1 MHADFARL
9 AQDWGIHFNGAQD
22 YLPPEFRH
30 NFALAMD
37 AQPALVTQSNSAIP
51 AYLTQWVDPNIIK
64 ILVAPMKAAQIMGE
78 VKKGDWLTDTAM
90 FPVVERTGEA
100 SSYGDFNN
108 NGHVGSNVNWPQ
120 RQSYYYQT
128 VTQWGERELERMG
141 LARINWVAQLNEAS
155 VLVLNKFQNK
165 TYFFGV
171 EGLQNYGI
179 LNDPGL
185 SAPIQPGPKAFGLQ
199 AHGPWITSGVVT
211 ATANEIFTDIQSLF
225 SLLVAQSQGLVQMDS
240 RMKLCMSP
248 GSEVALTA
256 TNSFNVNVAD
266 LLKKNFP
273 NITIETAVEYA
284 TSAGNVV
291 QLIVDSVEG
300 QETGYVAFNEK
311 LRAHPI
317 VVDMS
322 AFKQKKSQGT
332 WGAIIL
338 QPFGVAQMLGV

>member
-1 MHADFARL
+1 MHADFHSL
-9 AQDWGIHFNGAQD
+9 AQEWGIHFSGAQD
-22 YLPPEFRH
+22 YLPDEFRH

-37 AQPALVTQSNSAIP
+37 AQPTLVTQSNSAIP

-64 ILVAPMKAAQIMGE
+64 ILVAPMKAAVIMGE
-78 VKKGDWLTDTAM
+78 VRKGDWLTDTAM
-90 FPVVERTGEA
+90 FPVSERTGEV

-108 NGHVGSNVNWPQ
+108 NGHVGANVNWPQ

-141 LARINWVAQLNEAS
+141 LARINWAAQLNESS

-171 EGLQNYGI
+171 AGLQNYGL

-185 SAPIQPGPKAFGLQ
+185 SAPIQPGPKAYNSQ
-199 AHGPWITSGVVT
+199 AHGPWVTSGVVT
-211 ATANEIFTDIQSLF
+211 ATANEIFADIQSLF
-225 SLLVAQSQGLVQMDS
+225 YQLVAQSNGLVQMDS
-240 RMKLCMSP
+240 RMTLAMSP

-256 TNSFNVNVAD
+256 TNAFNVNVAD

-273 NITIETAVEYA
+273 NIRVETAVEYA
-284 TSAGNVV
+284 TTAGNLV
-291 QLIVDSVEG
+291 QLIVDQVEG
-300 QETGYVAFNEK
+300 QETGYMAFNEK
-311 LRAHPI
+311 MRSHPI
-317 VVDMS
+317 VRDMS
-322 AFKQKKSQGT
+322 SFKQKKSQGT

-338 QPFGVAQMLGV
+338 QPFGISQMLGV

>member
-9 AQDWGIHFNGAQD
+9 EQEWGIHFEGAQD
-22 YLPPEFRH
+22 YLPDEFRR

-37 AQPALVTQSNSAIP
+37 AQPAMVTQSNSAIP

-78 VKKGDWLTDTAM
+78 VRKGDWLTDTAM
-90 FPVVERTGEA
+90 FPVVERTGEV

-120 RQSYYYQT
+120 RQSYLYQT
-128 VTQWGERELERMG
+128 VTQWGERELARMG
-141 LARINWVAQLNEAS
+141 LARINWAAQLNEAS
-155 VLVLNKFQNK
+155 VLALNKFQNK
-165 TYFFGV
+165 SYFFGIS
-171 EGLQNYGI
+171 GLQNYGL

-185 SAPIQPGPKAFGLQ
+185 SAPIQPGPKAFGTQ
-199 AHGPWITSGVVT
+199 AHGPWVTAGVVT

-225 SLLVAQSQGLVQMDS
+225 SVLVAQSQGLVEMDTP
-240 RMKLCMSP
+240 MTLAMSP
-248 GSEVALTA
+248 GSQVALTA
-256 TNSFNVNVAD
+256 TNAFNVNVAD

-273 NITIETAVEYA
+273 SIRIETAVEYA
-284 TSAGNVV
+284 TAAGNVV

-300 QETGYVAFNEK
+300 QKTGDVAFNEK
-311 LRAHPI
+311 MRAHPI

-322 AFKQKKSQGT
+322 AFKQKKTQGT
-332 WGAIIL
+332 WGAIIY
-338 QPFGVAQMLGV
+338 QPFGIAQMLGV